1 MNKELKTNIK
11 GLSVICSDDGVWLS
25 VVVDSKSEMLNLSNL
40 ASFQFLLA
48 VGQSSSVGPKQGG
61 IRGSALLEWCKQT
74 AKESVRKVKKVKKV
88 KKWNYNFCAGCAEA
102 HVDDGRILPKSEV
115 SCECSCHE

>member
-25 VVVDSKSEMLNLSNL
+25 VVADSKSEMLNLSNL
-40 ASFQFLLA
+40 A
-48 VGQSSSVGPKQGG
+48 KQGG

-88 KKWNYNFCAGCAEA
+88 KKWNDNFCAGCAEA